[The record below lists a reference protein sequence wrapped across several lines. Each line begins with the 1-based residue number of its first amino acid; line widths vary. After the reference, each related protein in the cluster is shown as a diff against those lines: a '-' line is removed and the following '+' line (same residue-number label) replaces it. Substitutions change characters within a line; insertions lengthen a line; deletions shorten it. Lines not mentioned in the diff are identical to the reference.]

1 MVKGLLLQWTEVMTR
16 TWMKDQLPPDL
27 TRIFCPAGWLR
38 LEWHWICG
46 SSWPSRWSWGWNFG
60 KSWAMGLDWPRQSLQ
75 RWPPSLVQSS
85 FDWPA
90 AQIQSQV
97 WQQYLHVDSITNALL
112 QATDI
117 DHVEYRADLGS
128 TKLEGKTF
136 DKPVNFSQIKGSAM
150 SNNAL
155 PMVCKVNLPAFLD
168 ELVQILWRQH
178 PNLSD
183 HQLWQEVLSGLL
195 LWKNKHIPIAPKLTG
210 TKTGAL
216 SSYLPTKQ
224 TGKKQG
230 EYEKIKK
237 SAHRLALC
245 IVMQMRES
253 VWLQIARQYGNCHR
267 ETGQS
272 PSQNSNQ
279 NLLQFPQALIGN
291 GHLTKMK
298 MTKR

>member
-1 MVKGLLLQWTEVMTR
+1 
-16 TWMKDQLPPDL
+16 
-27 TRIFCPAGWLR
+27 
-38 LEWHWICG
+38 
-46 SSWPSRWSWGWNFG
+46 
-60 KSWAMGLDWPRQSLQ
+60 MGLDWPRQSLQ

-216 SSYLPTKQ
+216 SSYVLTKQ
-224 TGKKQG
+224 ISKKWG
-230 EYEKIKK
+230 EYKK
-237 SAHRLALC
+237 YKEVSTQTG
-245 IVMQMRES
+245 IVHCNANERICTTADSKTIWELPSRNSTKPITEFQPKLITISSRSLDWEWTFNQDENDKEVNEWLNGAVRIL
-253 VWLQIARQYGNCHR
+253 VWPFHSLQIFEHDHCLSLLHL
-267 ETGQS
+267 TGR
-272 PSQNSNQ
+272 
-279 NLLQFPQALIGN
+279 L
-291 GHLTKMK
+291 GHLGGQMSSKVQQQ
-298 MTKR
+298 